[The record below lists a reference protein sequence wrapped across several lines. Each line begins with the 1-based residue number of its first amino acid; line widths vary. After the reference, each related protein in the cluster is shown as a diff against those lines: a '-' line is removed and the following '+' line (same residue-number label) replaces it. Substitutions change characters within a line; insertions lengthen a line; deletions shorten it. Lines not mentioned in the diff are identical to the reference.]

1 MKNEEDEESGSATPL
16 PVDTIEAQINAFAS
30 KLGEETEN
38 KYTVYIYRYLRNE
51 ESGRQER
58 PFLCKMVGIEP
69 DPQQIAEKYRGGKYI
84 ITFAWKKGKGDHKT
98 KSYTLDVDPEAFPPL
113 PKNSGGSFVPM
124 IQGGNMSDGMQLQ
137 LVMMQT
143 IGEIMKE
150 AYRNNAAPVNQ
161 NPLDNFS
168 GILEAVETN
177 YTRMMAIQQKIMERV
192 YQKSMERQYGL
203 TGEGDAGTAA
213 AAAVEGAEDTGIM
226 GKYVPL
232 VKEIVDGL
240 KTVFA
245 FFGDKVPADVVKKV
259 QNNDRF
265 RALIKDPKALVV
277 IGQALRREFGDDK
290 ARDVMR
296 SFGVNMVI
304 KPVPEI
310 RRTPD
315 IPGTIASQV
324 APKAG
329 SAAGPVVRQGSEKA
343 PLKGRAERKRGEL
356 VKA

>member
-1 MKNEEDEESGSATPL
+1 MKSNDEERDREEPATL
-16 PVDTIEAQINAFAS
+16 AVDTIEAQINAFAL

-38 KYTVYIYRYLRNE
+38 KYTVYIYRYVRNE
-51 ESGRQER
+51 ESGRYER
-58 PFLCKMVGIEP
+58 PFLCKMIGIEP

-84 ITFAWKKGKGDHKT
+84 ITFAWKRGKGDHKT

-113 PKNSGGSFVPM
+113 PKGSGGSFVPM
-124 IQGGNMSDGMQLQ
+124 IQNSGNMSDGMQLQ

-150 AYRNNAAPVNQ
+150 AYRNNAAPINQ

-192 YQKSMERQYGL
+192 YQKSMETRYGL
-203 TGEGDAGTAA
+203 TGEG
-213 AAAVEGAEDTGIM
+213 EGAGIAAD
-226 GKYVPL
+226 GSDDSGLVSKYAPL
-232 VKEIVDGL
+232 VKDIVDGL
-240 KTVFA
+240 KTVFS
-245 FFGDKVPADVVKKV
+245 FFGDKVPPDVVKKV
-259 QNNDRF
+259 QSNDRF

-290 ARDVMR
+290 ARDIMK

-315 IPGTIASQV
+315 IPGVNASPV
-324 APKAG
+324 AAKTG
-329 SAAGPVVRQGSEKA
+329 IAAGPSARPGNGKA
-343 PLKGRAERKRGEL
+343 AFKGKGERKGREL
-356 VKA
+356 VKT